1 MIARIWHGWTAPA
14 DADAYEELLR
24 STILPGIEGREGYRG
39 AYLLRRIED
48 EGEVEF
54 VTITTFDS
62 MDAARAFSHDG
73 ERGAVVPD
81 EARELLTHF
90 DLRSVH
96 YEMVLQPGDPGRGE
110 G

>member
-24 STILPGIEGREGYRG
+24 STILPGIAGRDGYRG
-39 AYLLRRIED
+39 AYLLRRIEEEG

-62 MDAARAFSHDG
+62 MDAVRAFSDDG
-73 ERGAVVPD
+73 ERGAVVPP
-81 EARELLTHF
+81 EARALLSRW
-90 DLRSVH
+90 DVRAAH
-96 YEMVLQPGDPGRGE
+96 YEMVLEGDS
-110 G
+110 